1 MNTEELIFDEFDKN
15 RFAELIQIYLEN
27 SSAFKIKNDGTV
39 VFNKYGPFIDWF
51 VRSGNQIDFLS
62 CSHIIIAKLLAHKT
76 KGEIPY
82 VQWLCGEAIGA
93 LVSTNDRK
101 QVVTSL
107 YMAHLT
113 ESQPNFQN
121 TKSRNREVVENIRVI
136 EQRAMPKNMQ
146 IFMGGG
152 NLNTDLLASFLNNR
166 NTVVGVVEG

>member
-1 MNTEELIFDEFDKN
+1 
-15 RFAELIQIYLEN
+15 
-27 SSAFKIKNDGTV
+27 
-39 VFNKYGPFIDWF
+39 
-51 VRSGNQIDFLS
+51 
-62 CSHIIIAKLLAHKT
+62 
-76 KGEIPY
+76 
-82 VQWLCGEAIGA
+82 
-93 LVSTNDRK
+93 
-101 QVVTSL
+101 
-107 YMAHLT
+107 MAHLT